1 MSAAVAAHAAL
12 KMIAALL
19 AASCLSRSDGHA
31 AIDGID
37 IPSAE
42 G

>member
-1 MSAAVAAHAAL
+1 MSAAVAAHAAF
-12 KMIAALL
+12 KMIAVLL

-37 IPSAE
+37 VSGAE